1 MRMRKMLSII
11 NSKGPKENF
20 KTEATFEDFFNKSP
34 DLLCVSGYD
43 GYFKKIN
50 PAVCKLLEYTEEE
63 LKSKPIDSF
72 VYYEDLQNT
81 TIARKSIKDHN
92 HLVNFEN
99 RYITKSGRIVW
110 LLWTSIPI
118 EDKQYIYAIAKN
130 VTHKKQLEEE
140 RNKHLTLL
148 NQIVEEYKQLTFA
161 AAHDLRSPVNNLI
174 SIFELLEVEKIQ
186 DPETIDYMNMTKTMI
201 HGLKVSLDDYVNVLS
216 DRIKNSSPVER
227 ISFQETLEDV
237 EFSISSFITNSNT
250 TINTDF
256 SAFDLLHFNK
266 TYLKSIFLNLITN
279 SIKYS
284 KTDIFPV
291 ISIYSKITDGKKQ
304 LIIADNGIGFDMKNV
319 GSKIF
324 GLHQKFNNNS
334 DSNGIGLYLVYNH
347 VINMGG
353 QIQVESALDQGAK
366 FTITLRD

>member
-1 MRMRKMLSII
+1 MRKMLRII
-11 NSKGPKENF
+11 NGKAPKETF
-20 KTEATFEDFFNKSP
+20 ETEATFEDFFNKSP
-34 DLLCVSGYD
+34 DLLCISGYD

-63 LKSKPIDSF
+63 LKAKPINQF
-72 VYYEDLQNT
+72 IYYEDKET
-81 TIARKSIKDHN
+81 TTFARKSIKDHN

-118 EDKQYIYAIAKN
+118 ENKQYIYAIAKN

-140 RNKHLTLL
+140 RNLHLAKL
-148 NQIVEEYKQLTFA
+148 NQAVEEYKQLTFA

-174 SIFELLEVEKIQ
+174 SVFDLLEIEKIT
-186 DPETIDYMNMTKTMI
+186 DSESVEYLNITKDTIE
-201 HGLKVSLDDYVNVLS
+201 GLKNSLNDYINVLS
-216 DRIKNSSPVER
+216 DKIKSSSPVER

-237 EFSISSFITNSNT
+237 IFSINSYISNSNT
-250 TINTDF
+250 TINSDF
-256 SAFDLLHFNK
+256 TAFDLLYFNK
-266 TYLKSIFLNLITN
+266 TYMKSIFLNLITN

-284 KTDIFPV
+284 KTETFPV
-291 ISIYSKITDGKKQ
+291 ISIYSIIDEGVRK
-304 LIIADNGIGFDMKNV
+304 LIIEDNGIGFDMKNV

-324 GLHQKFNNNS
+324 GLHQKFNDNS

-366 FTITLRD
+366 FTITFRD